1 MEFGKPDAAKKDDVQ
16 VQNEPKLPE
25 NNAKDNALVNPV
37 SDEHYDMLGYV
48 ADKRESASTGARQ
61 KLEANDFNDEAI
73 LESEG
78 YTRDEN
84 SENFIFEEEDENED
98 EGEGVE
104 LSEEWLDIF
113 AWAGVELTDEV
124 LPRILEYLHAED
136 SPERFKLEPSRRD
149 KLKIAWLAF
158 LRRVLPNWSDQQ
170 GLIAVIIM
178 LYIENLVVGVWK
190 TFMRIMSGTFTLPNV
205 FPFNRFGN
213 TNRQQQ
219 QEEVIDEPT
228 IDDFYSDGYNE
239 DLNEVFTKNG
249 QPTVV
254 SDVVEPNEQQK
265 KMLKEVAQKKSEK
278 KTSAIVDVESEVSE
292 VTAPAPQDLGN
303 GKGQDAIDQVPYT
316 ISRGYPKK
324 EWVKTHPTTG
334 VVYRIA
340 KGNFRTQKTMQKW
353 LWSSGFYSNR
363 NSKRGRPKKNG

>member
-16 VQNEPKLPE
+16 VQNEQKLPE
-25 NNAKDNALVNPV
+25 NNAIDNATANPI
-37 SDEHYDMLGYV
+37 SDEYYDMLDYV
-48 ADKRESASTGARQ
+48 SDKRESASTGDRQ

-78 YTRDEN
+78 YTREDNSESFVFAEEYDDEN
-84 SENFIFEEEDENED
+84 

-124 LPRILEYLHAED
+124 MPRILEYLHAED
-136 SPERFKLEPSRRD
+136 SPERFKLEPSRKD

-170 GLIAVIIM
+170 GLVAVIIM

-219 QEEVIDEPT
+219 QDEVIDEPT
-228 IDDFYSDGYNE
+228 IDDFYSDGYSE
-239 DLNEVFTKNG
+239 DLSEVFTQNG
-249 QPTVV
+249 QPKIV
-254 SDVVEPNEQQK
+254 SDVVTPNKQQQK
-265 KMLKEVAQKKSEK
+265 ALADIEKKNFEK
-278 KTSAIVDVESEVSE
+278 KTSAIVDVESEVTE
-292 VTAPAPQDLGN
+292 VIAPAPQDLGN
-303 GKGQDAIDQVPYT
+303 GKGQDGIDQVPYT
-316 ISRGYPKK
+316 IERGYPKK

-334 VVYRIA
+334 VVYRIS

-363 NSKRGRPKKNG
+363 KTKRGRPKKDG